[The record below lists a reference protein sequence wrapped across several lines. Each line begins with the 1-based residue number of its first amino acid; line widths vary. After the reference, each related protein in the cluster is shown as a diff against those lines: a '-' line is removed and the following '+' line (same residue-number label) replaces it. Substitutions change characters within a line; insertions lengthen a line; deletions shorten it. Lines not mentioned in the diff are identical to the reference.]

1 MDSTS
6 TTYKNYTKASNDDYV
21 APPNLNEYES
31 LYSQI
36 SEVPIPYQYE
46 VAGSSI
52 YSDSVMYNTVGEAL
66 GDNEEIYEDP
76 GHKEEKIYAWFE
88 SKKFRKINIKD
99 IEYDILSVAS

>member
-36 SEVPIPYQYE
+36 SEVPTPYQYE

-66 GDNEEIYEDP
+66 AANEEIYEDP

-99 IEYDILSVAS
+99 IEYDI